1 MRPTGVILL
10 IFLCLLPVLA
20 SDIENKELSR
30 IDSAVDMMYNEKF
43 EDALSV
49 FISINE
55 TYPDHPAG
63 PFFMGYY
70 YNFLASFYETDKFD
84 SKIVLHYNNAEKKAD
99 FHLGFD
105 KNDPWMN
112 FYKGASLINRGYL
125 LSRDGRNFSALSK
138 TLDGISFIKEAL
150 RQGEEIGDAKLLY
163 GTYLFYRSEMISWIW
178 DKRPEAV
185 KIVSESIESS
195 NFSRYLAVSTL
206 GWMYI
211 DYEKF
216 GKAEEMADLALEK
229 YPESHLFLFLKA
241 RSLFEQKKFDDAEQ
255 LYLKLLLKIENMEAR
270 LSNIDLFNSYYF
282 LSRIYYEMS
291 DHEKSRNFR
300 KKALGLNL
308 SIKEKDIL
316 EKRIEYLNGL
326 KFR

>member
-1 MRPTGVILL
+1 MRYPGVILS
-10 IFLCLLPVLA
+10 IFLCFLQVFA

-30 IDSAVDMMYNEKF
+30 INSAVDMMYNEKF
-43 EDALSV
+43 EDAFLIFS
-49 FISINE
+49 SINE

-84 SKIVLHYNNAEKKAD
+84 SKIVLYYNSAEKKAD

-125 LSRDGRNFSALSK
+125 LSRDGRRFSALSK
-138 TLDGISFIKEAL
+138 TLDGISYIKESL
-150 RQGEEIGDAKLLY
+150 ETGDAKLLY
-163 GTYLFYRSEMISWIW
+163 GTYLFYRSEIISWIW

-185 KIVSESIESS
+185 KIVSESIERS
-195 NFSRYLAVSTL
+195 NFSRYLAISTL
-206 GWMYI
+206 GWIYI

-229 YPESHLFLFLKA
+229 YPSSHLFLFLKA
-241 RSLFEQKKFDDAEQ
+241 RALFEQKKYYDAEQ
-255 LYLKLLLKIENMEAR
+255 LYLKLLTKIENMKEKY
-270 LSNIDLFNSYYF
+270 SNIDLFNSCYF
-282 LSRIYYEMS
+282 LSRIYYETS

-300 KKALGLNL
+300 NKALGLKL
-308 SIKEKDIL
+308 TDKEKNIL
-316 EKRIEYLNGL
+316 NKRIEYINDL
-326 KFR
+326 KLR

>member
-1 MRPTGVILL
+1 MKFTGMILL
-10 IFLCLLPVLA
+10 IFLCFLPIFA

-30 IDSAVDMMYNEKF
+30 INSAVDMMYLEKF

-49 FISINE
+49 FSSVNE

-84 SKIVLHYNNAEKKAD
+84 SKIVLYYDLAEKKAD

-105 KNDPWMN
+105 KSSPWMN

-138 TLDGISFIKEAL
+138 TLDGISYIKKSLE
-150 RQGEEIGDAKLLY
+150 RGKEIGDAKLLY

-185 KIVSESIESS
+185 KIVSKSIERSY
-195 NFSRYLAVSTL
+195 FSKYLAISTL
-206 GWMYI
+206 GWIYI

-216 GKAEEMADLALEK
+216 GKAEEIADLALEK

-241 RSLFEQKKFDDAEQ
+241 RALFEQKKFDDAEV
-255 LYLKLLLKIENMEAR
+255 LYLKLMSKIENMEKR
-270 LSNIDLFNSYYF
+270 YSSIDLFNSCYF
-282 LSRIYYEMS
+282 LSRTYYEIS
-291 DHEKSRNFR
+291 DPEKSKIF
-300 KKALGLNL
+300 KEKALGLDL
-308 SIKEKDIL
+308 TLKEKGIL
-316 EKRIEYLNGL
+316 KKRLEYLNDL
-326 KFR
+326 KLR